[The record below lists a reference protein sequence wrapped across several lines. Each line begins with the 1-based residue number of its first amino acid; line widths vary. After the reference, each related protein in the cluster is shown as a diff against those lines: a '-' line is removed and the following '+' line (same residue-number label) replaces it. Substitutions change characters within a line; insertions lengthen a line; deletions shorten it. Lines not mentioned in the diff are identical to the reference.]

1 MTGPIRNGGAGE
13 FATGIL
19 TDRINDPEWRHGGSP
34 GVVVVDASEAAM
46 VRKRTPASEPVG
58 PRFRTHMSLGTKLGL
73 MTCLCMVMAMLLAAS
88 FFNHLSNRAADAK
101 AQSLAGELSD
111 NLASR
116 VKAGFDASFEV
127 VTTTNEALT
136 ALWTHGVRSRSI
148 GDILLRQMLEADSD
162 RFGAWTAWKPD
173 AFDGHDDGF
182 VDAPG
187 SDKTGRYLT
196 YWHQNGMEI
205 AHDHVTGYAD
215 RSLALYQV
223 PLDTNTA
230 YLSEPYFI
238 DSHDRRIATVSYA
251 EPIFADAVLGAIGI
265 DVTLAPLFDVFTSL
279 PLPPGGR
286 VTLVSHNG
294 VVAMANDANVREKP
308 LLDGRPDLA
317 EDWARIARGEGTIG
331 VGMTSAAGVVRT
343 WHELAFNTVKTPWYV
358 LTEIPLRTFAADAR
372 REQAASVVATV
383 VVLLV
388 MMVAILFA
396 LRQLVTEPLRI
407 IGAFINGLSDRDGPS
422 ECPQS
427 RRSDEIGAIAK
438 ALTDL
443 RASQGEVDRLRGAQ
457 SEREARFAA
466 ARHVELQQLADH
478 LGQTIQ
484 AVAHVVD
491 ATALKIMRRSETMAA
506 TAVASADKTTVIAAA
521 SLDADSNVGT
531 VEVAATALRE
541 SIVRIVAEMATAK
554 QIASAASEKAKL
566 SSAVTGELSKR
577 AAHIDEVVALITSI
591 AGRTNMLALNATIE
605 AARAG
610 DAGRGFAV
618 VAQEVKGLA
627 VQTTA
632 ATSEVALQ
640 IKAMQAIAAEAAAAL
655 TSISGTVSEID
666 AISTS
671 ISRAVELQG
680 DETLRI
686 GQSVSAAV
694 AASRRVRAAIEDVNR
709 GATGTGE
716 IAAEMLIESSRL
728 ADESER
734 LNDEVLRVIERV
746 RAA

>member
-1 MTGPIRNGGAGE
+1 MVNASGSGLTTSRTRASGPVR
-13 FATGIL
+13 
-19 TDRINDPEWRHGGSP
+19 RHIFGSL
-34 GVVVVDASEAAM
+34 
-46 VRKRTPASEPVG
+46 
-58 PRFRTHMSLGTKLGL
+58 SLGTKLGL
-73 MTCLCMVMAMLLAAS
+73 ITCLCMVTAMVLAANLFLRQS
-88 FFNHLSNRAADAK
+88 GKAAEVK
-101 AQSLAGELSD
+101 AHSLTDEFSD
-111 NLASR
+111 NLTSR
-116 VKAGFDASFEV
+116 VKAGFDASFRV

-136 ALWTHGVRSRSI
+136 VLWAHGVKSRSI

-173 AFDGHDDGF
+173 SFDGRDSDF

-196 YWHQNGMEI
+196 YWHQNGIEI
-205 AHDHVTGYAD
+205 AHDHVTDHGDKA
-215 RSLALYQV
+215 APYQV
-223 PLDTNTA
+223 ALDTGTA

-238 DSHDRRIATVSYA
+238 DSNDRRIATVSYA
-251 EPIFADAVLGAIGI
+251 EPIAADQVMGAIGI
-265 DVTLAPLFDVFTSL
+265 DVRLTPLLDVFDSL
-279 PLPPGGR
+279 PLPEGGQ
-286 VTLVSHNG
+286 VTLVSHG
-294 VVAMANDANVREKP
+294 GMVAMAGDARLREKP

-317 EDWARIARGEGTIG
+317 ADWAGIARGDKPIG
-331 VGMTSAAGVVRT
+331 VGTTSASGVVRT
-343 WHELAFNTVKTPWYV
+343 WHELTFNTVKTPWYV

-372 REQAASVVATV
+372 REQTATV
-383 VVLLV
+383 LATIVMLLL

-396 LRQLVTEPLRI
+396 LRQLVTEPLRM
-407 IGAFINGLSDRDGPS
+407 IGAFIASLSDQGGPR
-422 ECPQS
+422 ECPQTG
-427 RRSDEIGAIAK
+427 RSDEIGAIAK

-443 RASQGEVDRLRGAQ
+443 RTSQGEVDRLRGAQ
-457 SEREARFAA
+457 SERESRFAA
-466 ARHVELQQLADH
+466 ARHHELQQLADH

-484 AVAHVVD
+484 AVAHIVD

-506 TAVASADKTTVIAAA
+506 TAVASADKTTVIAEA
-521 SLDADSNVGT
+521 SLDADGNVGT
-531 VEVAATALRE
+531 VEAAAAALRE

-554 QIASAASEKAKL
+554 RIASTASEKAKL
-566 SSAVTGELSKR
+566 SSAVTNELSKR
-577 AAHIDEVVALITSI
+577 ATHIDEVVALISSI
-591 AGRTNMLALNATIE
+591 AQRTNMLALNATIE

-618 VAQEVKGLA
+618 VAQEVKALA

-632 ATSEVALQ
+632 ATGEIAVQ

-671 ISRAVELQG
+671 ISEAVELQG

-686 GQSVSAAV
+686 GQSVGAAV
-694 AASRRVRAAIEDVNR
+694 AASRRVRAAIEDVKR

-716 IAAEMLIESSRL
+716 IAAEMLIESAKL

-734 LNDEVLRVIERV
+734 LNDEVLRVIEKV

>member
-1 MTGPIRNGGAGE
+1 M
-13 FATGIL
+13 L
-19 TDRINDPEWRHGGSP
+19 TTSRTRASGTVRRSFGGSL
-34 GVVVVDASEAAM
+34 
-46 VRKRTPASEPVG
+46 
-58 PRFRTHMSLGTKLGL
+58 SLGTKLGL
-73 MTCLCMVMAMLLAAS
+73 ITCLCMVAAMVLAAS
-88 FFNHLSNRAADAK
+88 FFIRQSAKAADAK
-101 AQSLAGELSD
+101 AHSLADELSED
-111 NLASR
+111 LTSR
-116 VKAGFDASFEV
+116 VKAGFDDSFKV
-127 VTTTNEALT
+127 VTTTNETLT
-136 ALWTHGVRSRSI
+136 ALWTHDVRSRSI
-148 GDILLRQMLEADSD
+148 GDILLRQMLEADPD
-162 RFGAWTAWKPD
+162 RFGAWTAWTPD
-173 AFDGHDDGF
+173 AFDGRDSAF
-182 VDAPG
+182 VDDPG

-196 YWHQNGMEI
+196 YWHQNGIEI
-205 AHDHVTGYAD
+205 ARDHVTGYAD
-215 RSLALYQV
+215 KAAALYQV
-223 PLDTNTA
+223 PLETDTA

-251 EPIFADAVLGAIGI
+251 EPISGDKVLGAIGI
-265 DVTLAPLFDVFTSL
+265 DVKLTPLLDVFSSL
-279 PLPPGGR
+279 PLPDGGQ
-286 VTLVSHNG
+286 VTLVSHGG
-294 VVAMANDANVREKP
+294 VVAMARDARLLEKP
-308 LLDGRPDLA
+308 LLDVRPDLA
-317 EDWARIARGEGTIG
+317 ADWSRLVRGEEAIG
-331 VGMTSAAGVVRT
+331 VGATSSAGVVRT
-343 WHELAFNTVKTPWYV
+343 WHQLTFNTVRTPWYV

-372 REQAASVVATV
+372 REQTTAALATI

-388 MMVAILFA
+388 MMIAILFA
-396 LRQLVTEPLRI
+396 LRQVVTEPLRA
-407 IGAFINGLSDRDGPS
+407 IGGFIAGLGDRDGPH

-438 ALTDL
+438 ALTNL
-443 RASQGEVDRLRGAQ
+443 RTSQGEVDRLRGAQ
-457 SEREARFAA
+457 GEREAGFAA

-484 AVAHVVD
+484 AVAHIVD
-491 ATALKIMRRSETMAA
+491 TTALKIMRRSETMAA
-506 TAVASADKTTVIAAA
+506 TAVASADKTTVIAEA
-521 SLDADSNVGT
+521 SLEADSNVGT
-531 VEVAATALRE
+531 VEVAAAALRQ

-554 QIASAASEKAKL
+554 RIASSASEEARR
-566 SSAVTGELSKR
+566 SSLVTSELSKR
-577 AAHIDEVVALITSI
+577 ATHIDEVVALIGSI
-591 AGRTNMLALNATIE
+591 AQRTNMLALNATIE

-618 VAQEVKGLA
+618 VAQEVKALA
-627 VQTTA
+627 VQTAA
-632 ATSEVALQ
+632 ATGEVALQ

-686 GQSVSAAV
+686 GQSVGAAV

-716 IAAEMLIESSRL
+716 IAAEMLIESAKL